1 MKNLFT
7 VIALFLLTGA
17 SWAQSTPKYTKIIDG
32 GSIRS
37 TPHLCDN
44 QNDLNDLI
52 AVTDPDFA
60 KQLCP
65 YAEENQWPSA
75 IETLDKR
82 NNGGRELLI
91 KCNIYYVADIGTD
104 AVLLWVPMEI
114 NQNMPADMR
123 DKGDFLVMI
132 GKEAVE
138 LGDKVSLYGDKKKGT
153 ITEAKS
159 SSKIDLN
166 AAGFENQLANIVADF
181 ENGFST
187 IKGAEIPQE
196 KGSLF
201 IDTEFNSEIVLS
213 GSDRTYLT
221 KSAIGSTI
229 PALIATFGDYDDKNM
244 ALAKYRELVGKID
257 DMDFPCCTFVEMDEI
272 VDESLINQGF
282 LPFDLGGIMAPEFD
296 NIVLEVEVMKNFK
309 ISDDFKMTDQ
319 WSVVLRVKE
328 L

>member
-7 VIALFLLTGA
+7 AIVLFLLTVA

-44 QNDLNDLI
+44 PLDLNGLI

-65 YAEENQWPSA
+65 YAEEDKWPSA

-91 KCNIYYVADIGTD
+91 KCNIYYVADIGDD

-114 NQNMPADMR
+114 NQNMPAEMR

-138 LGDKVSLYGDKKKGT
+138 LGDKVSLYGDKKKE
-153 ITEAKS
+153 IAVAEKS
-159 SSKIDLN
+159 GPKIDLN
-166 AAGFENQLANIVADF
+166 AIGFEDQLANIVADF
-181 ENGFST
+181 QNAFKT
-187 IKGAEIPQE
+187 IKGSQIPQ
-196 KGSLF
+196 KQGSLSLSTDYNSKIALSGAENSYLSESSFGSSIPAF
-201 IDTEFNSEIVLS
+201 IATLGDFDDKTTAIAKYKEIV
-213 GSDRTYLT
+213 G
-221 KSAIGSTI
+221 TI
-229 PALIATFGDYDDKNM
+229 Q
-244 ALAKYRELVGKID
+244 
-257 DMDFPCCTFVEMDEI
+257 DMDFPCCTFIEMDE
-272 VDESLINQGF
+272 VVNESLISQGF
-282 LPFDLGGIMAPEFD
+282 IPFDLDGSMAEEFE
-296 NIVLEVEVMKNFK
+296 NIVLEVEVMKNFRL
-309 ISDDFKMTDQ
+309 SNDHKMIDQ